1 MEEKNKNVSPQPNG
15 AEYGASSIKILEG
28 LDAVRKRPA
37 MYIGDT
43 TIRGLHHL
51 IYEVVDNSVDEAM
64 AGYCKNITVTLH
76 IDNSCTITDD
86 GRGIPVGMHDSGKSA
101 AEVVLTTLH
110 AGGKFEKNAYKVSGG
125 LHGVGV
131 SVVNALSDDFDIEI
145 RREGKVWAQ
154 SYKKGIPQKDLAP
167 IADATGTGTSV
178 TFKPDGTIFAETE
191 FNFDYLSERLRELS
205 YLNRGIRI
213 VITDERTDK
222 EREFYYEGGIVS
234 FIDYLNQNKNPL
246 FAPPIYIEAEKDGMS
261 AEIACIYND
270 SYKEDVFSFA
280 NNIRTREGGTHLSGF
295 RTALTR
301 TINAYAAANNLIKGD
316 TTISGDDV
324 REGLSAVVTIKIP
337 EPLFEGQTKTKLGNS
352 EAQSFIQQLVNS
364 KLAEWFEE
372 HPKEGKIIVQK
383 SIMASQAREA
393 AKRARDLTRRK
404 GALESS
410 MLPGK
415 LADCQEKD
423 PALCELFIVEGDSA
437 GGSAKQGRDRKYQAI
452 LPLKGK
458 ILNVEKARLDKMLA
472 NQEIRNLL
480 TAMGAGIGK
489 DDFDISKLRYH
500 KIVIMTD
507 ADVDGSHIRTL
518 LLTLFYR
525 HMEEII
531 QRGYLYI
538 ALPPLY
544 KVSRGK
550 REKYIKN
557 EADLDGYLLESGL
570 TGRRLVIG
578 ADEATTTL
586 DGTTLINVVYKM
598 IERRKMIERLARRGY
613 PAEVIRAMLNGDVAT
628 KEFFIEKENLAKLA
642 DSLMDAEHETDLLED
657 RSHGGFALEWFDKR
671 AGVRRNVNWDLV
683 MTVEYQRLLS
693 LRHQLDQYKN
703 PPFVL
708 IDEKENV
715 SRYESETELV
725 DAILKNSKEGI
736 AIQRYK
742 GLGEMNAEQLWETT
756 MNPESRTMQQVRIDD
771 AVEADGIFTL
781 LMGEQVEPRREFI
794 QTHAL
799 EVRQLDV

>member
-1 MEEKNKNVSPQPNG
+1 MGEEKKEEEKNLNV
-15 AEYGASSIKILEG
+15 YGASSIKILEG

-37 MYIGDT
+37 MYIGDVT
-43 TIRGLHHL
+43 ARGLHHL
-51 IYEVVDNSVDEAM
+51 IYEVVDNSIDEAM
-64 AGYCKNITVTLH
+64 AGHCKNIDVILH
-76 IDNSCTITDD
+76 IDNSATIIDD
-86 GRGIPVGMHDSGKSA
+86 GRGIPVDMHESGKSA

-131 SVVNALSDDFDIEI
+131 SVVNALSDKFYIEI

-154 SYKKGIPQKDLAP
+154 SYEKGAPKADLAP

-178 TFKPDGTIFAETE
+178 TFKPDISIFTETE

-205 YLNRGIRI
+205 YLNKGIRI
-213 VITDERTDK
+213 VIRDERTDK
-222 EREFYYEGGIVS
+222 ERVFHYEGGIVS
-234 FIDYLNQNKNPL
+234 FIEYLNQNKNPL
-246 FAPPIYIEAEKDGMS
+246 FAPPIYMEAEKDGMS
-261 AEIACIYND
+261 MEIAFVYND
-270 SYKEDVFSFA
+270 GYKEDVFSFA
-280 NNIRTREGGTHLSGF
+280 NNIHTREGGTHLAGF

-301 TINAYAAANNLIKGD
+301 SINVYAAANNLLKGE
-316 TTISGDDV
+316 TAITGDDV
-324 REGLSAVVTIKIP
+324 REGLSAVVTAKIP

-352 EAQSFIQQLVNS
+352 EAQSFIQQVVNT
-364 KLAEWFEE
+364 KLGEWFEE
-372 HPKEGKIIVQK
+372 HPREGRLIVQK

-423 PALCELFIVEGDSA
+423 PAKGELFIVEGDSA

-452 LPLKGK
+452 LPLRGK
-458 ILNVEKARLDKMLA
+458 ILNVEKARLDKMLG
-472 NQEIRNLL
+472 NQEIRTLL
-480 TAMGAGIGK
+480 TALGSGIGK
-489 DDFDISKLRYH
+489 DDFNVEKIRYH

-525 HMEEII
+525 QMEEVIR
-531 QRGYLYI
+531 RGYLYI
-538 ALPPLY
+538 AQPPLY
-544 KVSRGK
+544 KVTKGK

-557 EADLDGYLLESGL
+557 DSELDAYLLETGL
-570 TGRRLVIG
+570 GGKRLVIG
-578 ADEATTTL
+578 DGDDAVGI
-586 DGTTLINVVYKM
+586 DGTVLINVVHKM
-598 IERRKMIERLARRGY
+598 IDIQKFIEKLSRRGY
-613 PAEVIRAMLNGDVAT
+613 PGEVIEAMLERNVVHR
-628 KEFFIEKENLAKLA
+628 EFFVERSNLESLA
-642 DSLMDAEHETDLLED
+642 AELDDTEHDVSIIDDEQ
-657 RSHGGFALEWFDKR
+657 HGGFALEWFDKR
-671 AGVRRNVNWDLV
+671 AGVRRKVNWDLV

-693 LRHQLDQYKN
+693 IKNQIEQYRKAPYVLVDDDGTRTDHQ
-703 PPFVL
+703 
-708 IDEKENV
+708 
-715 SRYESETELV
+715 STAELV
-725 DAILKNSKEGI
+725 EAILKESKAGI

-756 MNPESRTMQQVRIDD
+756 MNPETRTMQQVRIDD
-771 AVEADGIFTL
+771 AVEADSIFTL